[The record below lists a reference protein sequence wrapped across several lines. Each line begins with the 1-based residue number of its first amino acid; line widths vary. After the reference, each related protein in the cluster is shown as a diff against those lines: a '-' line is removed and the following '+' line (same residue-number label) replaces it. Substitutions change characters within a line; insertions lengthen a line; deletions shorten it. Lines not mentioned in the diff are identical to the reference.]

1 MCFYGVVIDSLLMVN
16 LGMLFVKRRIGF
28 LIYVDDFKVSVIICD
43 GVVNFLF
50 VGIWKFDK
58 GFLFWCSNNDLVL
71 MFYYNVFLVG

>member
-1 MCFYGVVIDSLLMVN
+1 MVGWGWRIDLVNNCVCFYGVVIDSLLMVN

-50 VGIWKFDK
+50 VGI
-58 GFLFWCSNNDLVL
+58 
-71 MFYYNVFLVG
+71 